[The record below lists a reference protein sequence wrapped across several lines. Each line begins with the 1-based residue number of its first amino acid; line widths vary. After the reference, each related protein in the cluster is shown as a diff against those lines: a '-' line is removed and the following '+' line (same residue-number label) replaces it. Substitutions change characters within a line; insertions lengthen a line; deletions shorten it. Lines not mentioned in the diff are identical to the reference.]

1 MELYRVEQ
9 IAEGDYGC
17 EELPEGAPVL
27 CSVTLRGPDGA
38 SLVLEVPDQA
48 LTAQSI
54 REGCTVLRQGGSL
67 QLVRPIRTS
76 ALIGL
81 GALGI
86 LFGRKMPGVQ
96 VIADSQRAARYTAH
110 PATCNGQPC
119 PFSYCSPSQGQPA
132 DLVLVTVKATGLEQA
147 IRDIA
152 PFVGPHTVILS
163 LLNGITSEERLEA
176 AYPGHTLWSVAI
188 GMDANRV
195 GRDLVFKAPGRIQFG
210 ERDGRITPRV
220 AAVAQYFAAC
230 GIASEPC
237 TDILYKQWHKLMIN
251 VGLNQASAAFGMT
264 YAPPAMAAMTRS
276 WVSSPSSSPTFA
288 PSRRTAIRLQ
298 VRSISSISEEMNR

>member
-38 SLVLEVPDQA
+38 SLVVEVPDQA

-54 REGCTVLRQGGSL
+54 QEGCTVLRQGGSL

-96 VIADSQRAARYTAH
+96 VIADSLH
-110 PATCNGQPC
+110 G
-119 PFSYCSPSQGQPA
+119 
-132 DLVLVTVKATGLEQA
+132 
-147 IRDIA
+147 
-152 PFVGPHTVILS
+152 
-163 LLNGITSEERLEA
+163 
-176 AYPGHTLWSVAI
+176 PGHAGLHC
-188 GMDANRV
+188 
-195 GRDLVFKAPGRIQFG
+195 
-210 ERDGRITPRV
+210 
-220 AAVAQYFAAC
+220 AAEGDTVLKLL
-230 GIASEPC
+230 SNV
-237 TDILYKQWHKLMIN
+237 LRHKLRIL
-251 VGLNQASAAFGMT
+251 VWSFDLFDVDDKLLVCETGKFAFYLLDLGSALTDDNARFCGVDHDLYT
-264 YAPPAMAAMTRS
+264 VRGSLDLHSGDTR
-276 WVSSPSSSPTFA
+276 V
-288 PSRRTAIRLQ
+288 I
-298 VRSISSISEEMNR
+298 

>member
-1 MELYRVEQ
+1 MELYQVEQ

-54 REGCTVLRQGGSL
+54 QEGCTVLRQDGSL

-110 PATCNGQPC
+110 PA
-119 PFSYCSPSQGQPA
+119 
-132 DLVLVTVKATGLEQA
+132 
-147 IRDIA
+147 
-152 PFVGPHTVILS
+152 
-163 LLNGITSEERLEA
+163 
-176 AYPGHTLWSVAI
+176 
-188 GMDANRV
+188 
-195 GRDLVFKAPGRIQFG
+195 RDLVFKAPGRIQFG

-230 GIASEPC
+230 GIAGEPC

-264 YAPPAMAAMTRS
+264 YGGLAQDNAQRALMLSAMQE
-276 WVSSPSSSPTFA
+276 V
-288 PSRRTAIRLQ
+288 IRLANAEG
-298 VRSISSISEEMNR
+298 VPLPP